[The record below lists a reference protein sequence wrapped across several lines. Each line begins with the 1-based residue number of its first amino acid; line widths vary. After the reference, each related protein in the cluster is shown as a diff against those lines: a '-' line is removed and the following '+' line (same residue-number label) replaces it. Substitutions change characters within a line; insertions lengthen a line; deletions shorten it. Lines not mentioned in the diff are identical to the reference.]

1 MFPIPLLQRAGF
13 TFGFFF
19 AKKGGS
25 SMNHRELSKEIIRL
39 TGGQENITQA
49 WHCITRLRFNVREEN
64 KVQLEQIRAL
74 DGVLG
79 AQFQSDQFQVVI
91 GNKVA
96 AVYEELE
103 EQLKQGGVVRA
114 EAEPEPK
121 RSRGIN
127 AVLDTISGIFTPIL
141 PAIVGTGML
150 KGILA
155 LLVTLGAIQE
165 TSGEYQILA
174 SVANAAFYFLPF
186 LLAVSSARK
195 FKVNEYIALTLA
207 GTLLYPTILN
217 AYLENHLEPIRFLS
231 LPVSIVNYTQSV
243 IPIILGVWLLSYVH
257 RWVDRFI
264 PGPVKVIFTS
274 MIVLVITVPIL
285 LIAIGPLGNY
295 IGIYLEIGTSW
306 LFAHSGPLTGIVLGG
321 LMPVIVMTGMHYA
334 FFPGTLQNLS
344 KLGYDVLLLPLNLV
358 ANMSQAGAVMAVF
371 LKTKNKSM
379 KSIALSSGISA
390 FLGITEPAIYG
401 VTLKLKKPFYASII
415 GGAAGG
421 GFITAVGLKCFGFAV
436 PGLLSLPL
444 YIGPDGGMANFWYA
458 LIGIGISFV
467 VSFTVTLLL
476 KWDEPD
482 AVQAAA
488 PTASEQG
495 DATKS
500 EQAAAAT
507 TILASTASTK
517 SSDQD
522 MSPSVTVH
530 SIEEKKGEIYSPLTG
545 ELVLLKELPDPTF
558 AEEMTGKGIAIY
570 PKEGRVTA
578 PFDGTVTMIAKSK
591 HAIMLT
597 SSSGI
602 DILIHVGL
610 NTVSLKGKFFD
621 TKVTAGQ
628 EVKKGDLLL
637 EFDMQSIQA
646 AGVNLITPII
656 VANTPDYLDV
666 VPVQVKGVIPMNE
679 LLLLTVR

>member
-1 MFPIPLLQRAGF
+1 
-13 TFGFFF
+13 
-19 AKKGGS
+19 
-25 SMNHRELSKEIIRL
+25 MNHRELSKEIIRL
-39 TGGQENITQA
+39 TGGQENIMQA
-49 WHCITRLRFNVREEN
+49 WHCITRLRFNVREEK

-79 AQFQSDQFQVVI
+79 AQFQNDQFQVVI

-103 EQLKQGGVVRA
+103 DQLKQAGA
-114 EAEPEPK
+114 TETKAEPP
-121 RSRGIN
+121 RSRGLN

-174 SVANAAFYFLPF
+174 SIANAAFYFLPF

-444 YIGPDGGMANFWYA
+444 YIGPNGGMANFWYA

-476 KWDEPD
+476 KWDEPITQQP
-482 AVQAAA
+482 AGASSSAIA
-488 PTASEQG
+488 PTTTSELAERSG
-495 DATKS
+495 
-500 EQAAAAT
+500 T
-507 TILASTASTK
+507 TNRSKQEPA
-517 SSDQD
+517 
-522 MSPSVTVH
+522 PPPVTVH
-530 SIEEKKGEIYSPLTG
+530 SIEEKKGEIFSPLTG
-545 ELVLLKELPDPTF
+545 ELVALKELPDPTF

-570 PKEGRVTA
+570 PQEGRVTA

-610 NTVSLKGKFFD
+610 NTVSLKGKFFEE
-621 TKVTAGQ
+621 KVVIGQ
-628 EVKKGDLLL
+628 RVNKGDLLL
-637 EFDMQSIQA
+637 EFDIESIQA
-646 AGVNLITPII
+646 AGIDLITPVI

-666 VPVQVKGVIPMNE
+666 VPVQVKGVVPMNE

>member
-1 MFPIPLLQRAGF
+1 
-13 TFGFFF
+13 
-19 AKKGGS
+19 
-25 SMNHRELSKEIIRL
+25 MNHRELSKEIIRL

-49 WHCITRLRFNVREEN
+49 WHCITRLRFNVREQN
-64 KVQLEQIRAL
+64 KVQLEQIKAL

-79 AQFQSDQFQVVI
+79 AQFQNDQFQVVI
-91 GNKVA
+91 GNQVA
-96 AVYEELE
+96 AVYEQIED
-103 EQLKQGGVVRA
+103 QMKHSGISK
-114 EAEPEPK
+114 PETDAP
-121 RSRGIN
+121 RSKGIN

-165 TSGEYQILA
+165 KSGEYQVLSSI
-174 SVANAAFYFLPF
+174 ANAAFYFLPF
-186 LLAVSSARK
+186 LLALSSARK

-217 AYLENHLEPIRFLS
+217 AYLANQLEPIRFLS

-295 IGIYLEIGTSW
+295 MGIYLEMGTSW
-306 LFAHSGPLTGIVLGG
+306 LFAHSGPLTGIILGG
-321 LMPVIVMTGMHYA
+321 LMPLIVMTGMHYA

-344 KLGYDVLLLPLNLV
+344 KLGYDVLLLPINLIT
-358 ANMSQAGAVMAVF
+358 NMSQAGAVTAVF
-371 LKTKNKSM
+371 LKTKDKKM

-390 FLGITEPAIYG
+390 LLGITEPALYG
-401 VTLKLKKPFYASII
+401 VTLKLKKPFYASLI

-444 YIGPDGGMANFWYA
+444 YIGPNGGMSNFWYA
-458 LIGIGISFV
+458 LIGIGISFS
-467 VSFTVTLLL
+467 VSFVVTLLL
-476 KWDEPD
+476 KWEEPNTRNSAMSD
-482 AVQAAA
+482 SAQTLTEQELNTT
-488 PTASEQG
+488 TAFSQE
-495 DATKS
+495 TV
-500 EQAAAAT
+500 T
-507 TILASTASTK
+507 
-517 SSDQD
+517 
-522 MSPSVTVH
+522 PVTVH
-530 SIEEKKGEIYSPLTG
+530 SIAEKKGEVFSPLTG
-545 ELVLLKELPDPTF
+545 ELVPLAELPDQTF
-558 AEEMTGKGIAIY
+558 AEEMTGKGIAIR
-570 PKEGRVTA
+570 PQDGRVTA
-578 PFDGTVTMIAKSK
+578 PFDGTVTLVAKSK

-610 NTVSLKGKFFD
+610 NSVSLKGKFFD
-621 TKVTAGQ
+621 VKVVAGQ

-637 EFDMQSIQA
+637 EFDMDGIQG
-646 AGVNLITPII
+646 AGIDLVTPVI
-656 VANTPDYLDV
+656 VTNTPDYLDV

>member
-1 MFPIPLLQRAGF
+1 
-13 TFGFFF
+13 
-19 AKKGGS
+19 
-25 SMNHRELSKEIIRL
+25 MNHRELSKEIIQL

-49 WHCITRLRFNVREEN
+49 WHCITRLRFNVREQN
-64 KVQLEQIRAL
+64 KVQLEQIKAL

-79 AQFQSDQFQVVI
+79 AQFQNDQFQVVI
-91 GNKVA
+91 GNQVA
-96 AVYEELE
+96 AVYEQIED
-103 EQLKQGGVVRA
+103 QMKQSGISK
-114 EAEPEPK
+114 PETDAP
-121 RSRGIN
+121 RSKGIN

-165 TSGEYQILA
+165 KSGEYQVLSSI
-174 SVANAAFYFLPF
+174 ANAAFYFLPF
-186 LLAVSSARK
+186 LLALSSARK

-207 GTLLYPTILN
+207 GTLLYPTMLD
-217 AYLENHLEPIRFLS
+217 AYLANQLEPIRFLS

-295 IGIYLEIGTSW
+295 MGIYLEMGTSW
-306 LFAHSGPLTGIVLGG
+306 LFAHSGPLTGIILGG
-321 LMPVIVMTGMHYA
+321 FMPLIVMTGMHYA

-344 KLGYDVLLLPLNLV
+344 KLGYDVLLLPINLIT
-358 ANMSQAGAVMAVF
+358 NMSQAGAVTAVF
-371 LKTKNKSM
+371 LKTKDKRM

-390 FLGITEPAIYG
+390 LLGITEPALYG
-401 VTLKLKKPFYASII
+401 VTLKLKKPFYASLI

-444 YIGPDGGMANFWYA
+444 YIGPNGGMSNFWYA
-458 LIGIGISFV
+458 LIGIGISFS
-467 VSFTVTLLL
+467 VSFVVTLLL
-476 KWDEPD
+476 KWDEPNTRD
-482 AVQAAA
+482 SAMSDSAKKLTEQEQETT
-488 PTASEQG
+488 TAFSQEMV
-495 DATKS
+495 T
-500 EQAAAAT
+500 
-507 TILASTASTK
+507 
-517 SSDQD
+517 
-522 MSPSVTVH
+522 SVTVH
-530 SIEEKKGEIYSPLTG
+530 SIEEKKGEVFSPLIG
-545 ELVLLKELPDPTF
+545 ELVPLAELPDQTF
-558 AEEMTGKGIAIY
+558 AEEMTGKGIAIR
-570 PKEGRVTA
+570 PQDGRVTA
-578 PFDGTVTMIAKSK
+578 PFDGTVTLVAKSK

-610 NTVSLKGKFFD
+610 NSVSLKGKYFD
-621 TKVTAGQ
+621 VKVVAGQ

-637 EFDMQSIQA
+637 EFDMDGIQG
-646 AGVNLITPII
+646 AGIDLVTPVI
-656 VANTPDYLDV
+656 VTNTPDYLDV

>member
-1 MFPIPLLQRAGF
+1 
-13 TFGFFF
+13 
-19 AKKGGS
+19 
-25 SMNHRELSKEIIRL
+25 MNHRELSKEIIRL

-49 WHCITRLRFNVREEN
+49 WHCITRLRFNVRDEK

-79 AQFQSDQFQVVI
+79 AQFQNDQFQVVI

-103 EQLKQGGVVRA
+103 DQLKQAGATER
-114 EAEPEPK
+114 EAEPP
-121 RSRGIN
+121 RSRGLN

-174 SVANAAFYFLPF
+174 SIANAAFYFLPF

-444 YIGPDGGMANFWYA
+444 YIGPNGGMANFWYA
-458 LIGIGISFV
+458 LIGVGISFV

-476 KWDEPD
+476 KWDEPITQQP
-482 AVQAAA
+482 AGASSSAIA
-488 PTASEQG
+488 PTTASESAKRSETTNQSNQIP
-495 DATKS
+495 AT
-500 EQAAAAT
+500 
-507 TILASTASTK
+507 
-517 SSDQD
+517 
-522 MSPSVTVH
+522 PPVTVH
-530 SIEEKKGEIYSPLTG
+530 SIEEKKGEIFSPLTG
-545 ELVLLKELPDPTF
+545 ELVSLKELPDPTF
-558 AEEMTGKGIAIY
+558 AEEMTGKGIAIF

-610 NTVSLKGKFFD
+610 NTVSLKGKFFEE
-621 TKVTAGQ
+621 KVVIGQ
-628 EVKKGDLLL
+628 RVNKGDLLL
-637 EFDMQSIQA
+637 EFDIESIQA
-646 AGVNLITPII
+646 AGIDLTTPVI

-666 VPVQVKGVIPMNE
+666 VPVQVKGVVPMNE

>member
-1 MFPIPLLQRAGF
+1 
-13 TFGFFF
+13 
-19 AKKGGS
+19 
-25 SMNHRELSKEIIRL
+25 MNNRELSKEIIRL

-103 EQLKQGGVVRA
+103 DRLKQDGSVKV
-114 EAEPEPK
+114 EAEPQ

-174 SVANAAFYFLPF
+174 SIANAAFYFLPF

-321 LMPVIVMTGMHYA
+321 LMPLIVMTGMHYA

-344 KLGYDVLLLPLNLV
+344 KLGYDVLLLPINLV

-371 LKTKNKSM
+371 LKTKDKSM

-390 FLGITEPAIYG
+390 FLGITEPALYG

-444 YIGPDGGMANFWYA
+444 YIGPNGGMTNFWYA
-458 LIGIGISFV
+458 LIGVSISFV

-476 KWDEPD
+476 KWDEPN
-482 AVQAAA
+482 
-488 PTASEQG
+488 TL
-495 DATKS
+495 
-500 EQAAAAT
+500 QAAAASSSGQENAAGSEAPT
-507 TILASTASTK
+507 STASAK
-517 SSDQD
+517 QSDQEV
-522 MSPSVTVH
+522 SPPVTVH
-530 SIEEKKGEIYSPLTG
+530 SIEEKKGEVFSPLTG

-558 AEEMTGKGIAIY
+558 SEEMTGKGIAIY
-570 PKEGRVTA
+570 PQEGRVTA
-578 PFDGTVTMIAKSK
+578 PFDGTVTMVAKSK

-597 SSSGI
+597 SFNGI

-610 NTVSLKGKFFD
+610 NSVSLKGKFFD
-621 TKVTAGQ
+621 TKVVTGQ
-628 EVKKGDLLL
+628 RVSKGELLL
-637 EFDMQSIQA
+637 EFDIEAIQA
-646 AGVNLITPII
+646 AGIDLVTPVI
-656 VANTPDYLDV
+656 VTNTPDYLDV

>member
-1 MFPIPLLQRAGF
+1 
-13 TFGFFF
+13 
-19 AKKGGS
+19 
-25 SMNHRELSKEIIRL
+25 MNHRELSKEIIRL

-49 WHCITRLRFNVREEN
+49 WHCITRLRFNVREQN
-64 KVQLEQIRAL
+64 KVQLEQIKAL

-79 AQFQSDQFQVVI
+79 AQFQNDQFQVVI
-91 GNKVA
+91 GNQVA
-96 AVYEELE
+96 AVYEQIED
-103 EQLKQGGVVRA
+103 QMKQSGVSK
-114 EAEPEPK
+114 PETDAP
-121 RSRGIN
+121 RSKGIN

-155 LLVTLGAIQE
+155 LLVTLGVIQE
-165 TSGEYQILA
+165 TSGEYQVLSSI
-174 SVANAAFYFLPF
+174 ANAAFYFLPF

-217 AYLENHLEPIRFLS
+217 AYLANQLEPIRFLS

-295 IGIYLEIGTSW
+295 MGIYLEMGTSW
-306 LFAHSGPLTGIVLGG
+306 LFAHSGPLTGIILGG
-321 LMPVIVMTGMHYA
+321 LMPLIVMTGMHYA

-344 KLGYDVLLLPLNLV
+344 KLGYDVLLLPINLIT
-358 ANMSQAGAVMAVF
+358 NMSQAGAVTAVF
-371 LKTKNKSM
+371 LKTKDKKM

-390 FLGITEPAIYG
+390 LLGITEPALYG
-401 VTLKLKKPFYASII
+401 VTLKLKKPFYASLI

-444 YIGPDGGMANFWYA
+444 YIGPNGGMSNFWYA
-458 LIGIGISFV
+458 LIGIGISFS
-467 VSFTVTLLL
+467 VSFVLTLLL
-476 KWDEPD
+476 KWEEPTTRNSAMSD
-482 AVQAAA
+482 SAQTLTEEELNTT
-488 PTASEQG
+488 TAFSQE
-495 DATKS
+495 TV
-500 EQAAAAT
+500 T
-507 TILASTASTK
+507 
-517 SSDQD
+517 
-522 MSPSVTVH
+522 PVTVH
-530 SIEEKKGEIYSPLTG
+530 SMEDKKGEVFSPLTG
-545 ELVLLKELPDPTF
+545 ELVPLAELPDQTF
-558 AEEMTGKGIAIY
+558 AEEMTGKGIAIR
-570 PKEGRVTA
+570 PQDGRVTA
-578 PFDGTVTMIAKSK
+578 PFDGTVTLVAKSK

-610 NTVSLKGKFFD
+610 NSVSLKGKFFD
-621 TKVTAGQ
+621 VKVVAGQ

-637 EFDMQSIQA
+637 EFDMDGIQG
-646 AGVNLITPII
+646 AGIDLVTPVI
-656 VANTPDYLDV
+656 VTNTPDYLDV

>member
-1 MFPIPLLQRAGF
+1 
-13 TFGFFF
+13 
-19 AKKGGS
+19 
-25 SMNHRELSKEIIRL
+25 MNHRELSKEIIQL

-49 WHCITRLRFNVREEN
+49 WHCITRLRFNVREQN
-64 KVQLEQIRAL
+64 KVQLEQIKAL

-79 AQFQSDQFQVVI
+79 AQFQNDQFQVVI
-91 GNKVA
+91 GNQVA
-96 AVYEELE
+96 AVYEQIED
-103 EQLKQGGVVRA
+103 QMKQSGISK
-114 EAEPEPK
+114 PETDAP
-121 RSRGIN
+121 RSKGIN

-165 TSGEYQILA
+165 KSGEYQVLSSI
-174 SVANAAFYFLPF
+174 ANAAFYFLPF
-186 LLAVSSARK
+186 LLALSSARK

-207 GTLLYPTILN
+207 GTLLYPTMLN
-217 AYLENHLEPIRFLS
+217 AYLANQLEPIRFLS

-295 IGIYLEIGTSW
+295 MGIYLEMGTSW
-306 LFAHSGPLTGIVLGG
+306 LFAHSGPLTGIILGG
-321 LMPVIVMTGMHYA
+321 FMPLIVMTGMHYA

-344 KLGYDVLLLPLNLV
+344 KLGYDVLLLPINLIT
-358 ANMSQAGAVMAVF
+358 NMSQAGAVTAVF
-371 LKTKNKSM
+371 LKTKDKRM

-390 FLGITEPAIYG
+390 LLGITEPALYG
-401 VTLKLKKPFYASII
+401 VTLKLKKPFYASLI

-444 YIGPDGGMANFWYA
+444 YIGPNGGMSNFWYA
-458 LIGIGISFV
+458 LIGIGISFS
-467 VSFTVTLLL
+467 VSFVVTLLL
-476 KWDEPD
+476 KWDEPNTRNSAMSD
-482 AVQAAA
+482 STQTLTEQEQETT
-488 PTASEQG
+488 TAFSQEMV
-495 DATKS
+495 T
-500 EQAAAAT
+500 
-507 TILASTASTK
+507 
-517 SSDQD
+517 
-522 MSPSVTVH
+522 SVTVH
-530 SIEEKKGEIYSPLTG
+530 SIEEKKGEVFSPLIG
-545 ELVLLKELPDPTF
+545 ELVPLSELPDQTF
-558 AEEMTGKGIAIY
+558 AEELTGKGIAIR
-570 PKEGRVTA
+570 PQDGRVTA
-578 PFDGTVTMIAKSK
+578 PFDGTVTLVAKSK

-610 NTVSLKGKFFD
+610 NSVSLKGKYFD
-621 TKVTAGQ
+621 VKVVAGQ

-637 EFDMQSIQA
+637 EFDMDGIQG
-646 AGVNLITPII
+646 AGIDLVTPVI
-656 VANTPDYLDV
+656 VTNTPDYLDV

>member
-1 MFPIPLLQRAGF
+1 
-13 TFGFFF
+13 
-19 AKKGGS
+19 
-25 SMNHRELSKEIIRL
+25 MNHRELSKEIIQL

-49 WHCITRLRFNVREEN
+49 WHCITRLRFNVREQN
-64 KVQLEQIRAL
+64 KVQLEQIKAL

-79 AQFQSDQFQVVI
+79 AQFQNDQFQVVI
-91 GNKVA
+91 GNQVA
-96 AVYEELE
+96 AVYEQIED
-103 EQLKQGGVVRA
+103 QLKQSGISK
-114 EAEPEPK
+114 PETDAP
-121 RSRGIN
+121 RSKGIN
-127 AVLDTISGIFTPIL
+127 TVLDTISGIFTPIL

-165 TSGEYQILA
+165 NSGEYQVLSSI
-174 SVANAAFYFLPF
+174 ANAAFYFLPF

-217 AYLENHLEPIRFLS
+217 AYLTDQLEPIRFLS

-295 IGIYLEIGTSW
+295 MGIYLEMGTSW
-306 LFAHSGPLTGIVLGG
+306 LFAHSGPLTGIILGG
-321 LMPVIVMTGMHYA
+321 LMPLIVMTGMHYA

-344 KLGYDVLLLPLNLV
+344 KLGYDVLLLPINLIT
-358 ANMSQAGAVMAVF
+358 NMSQAGAVTAVF
-371 LKTKNKSM
+371 LKTKDKGM

-390 FLGITEPAIYG
+390 LLGITEPALYG
-401 VTLKLKKPFYASII
+401 VTLKLKKPFYASLI

-444 YIGPDGGMANFWYA
+444 YIGPNGGMSNFWYA
-458 LIGIGISFV
+458 LIGMGISFS
-467 VSFTVTLLL
+467 VSFVVTLLL
-476 KWDEPD
+476 KWDDPNTRNSAMSDSAQTLTEQEQD
-482 AVQAAA
+482 TT
-488 PTASEQG
+488 TAFSQE
-495 DATKS
+495 TV
-500 EQAAAAT
+500 T
-507 TILASTASTK
+507 
-517 SSDQD
+517 
-522 MSPSVTVH
+522 PVTVH
-530 SIEEKKGEIYSPLTG
+530 SIEEKKGEVFSPLTG
-545 ELVLLKELPDPTF
+545 ELVPLAELPDQTF
-558 AEEMTGKGIAIY
+558 AEEMTGKGIAIR
-570 PKEGRVTA
+570 PQDGRVTA
-578 PFDGTVTMIAKSK
+578 PFDGTVTLVAKSK

-610 NTVSLKGKFFD
+610 NSVSLKGKYFD
-621 TKVTAGQ
+621 VKVVAGQ

-637 EFDMQSIQA
+637 EFDMDGIQG
-646 AGVNLITPII
+646 AGIDLVTPVI
-656 VANTPDYLDV
+656 VTNTPDYLDV

>member
-1 MFPIPLLQRAGF
+1 
-13 TFGFFF
+13 
-19 AKKGGS
+19 
-25 SMNHRELSKEIIRL
+25 MNHRELSKEIIQL

-49 WHCITRLRFNVREEN
+49 WHCITRLRFNVREQN
-64 KVQLEQIRAL
+64 KVQLEQIKAL

-79 AQFQSDQFQVVI
+79 AQFQNDQFQVVI
-91 GNKVA
+91 GNQVA
-96 AVYEELE
+96 AVYEQIED
-103 EQLKQGGVVRA
+103 QMKQSGISK
-114 EAEPEPK
+114 PETDAP
-121 RSRGIN
+121 RSKGIN

-165 TSGEYQILA
+165 NSGEYQVLSSI
-174 SVANAAFYFLPF
+174 ANAAFYFLPF
-186 LLAVSSARK
+186 LLALSSARK

-207 GTLLYPTILN
+207 GTLLYPTMLN
-217 AYLENHLEPIRFLS
+217 AYLANQLEPIRFLS

-295 IGIYLEIGTSW
+295 MGIYLEMGTSW
-306 LFAHSGPLTGIVLGG
+306 LFAHSGPLTGIILGG
-321 LMPVIVMTGMHYA
+321 FMPLIVMTGMHYA

-344 KLGYDVLLLPLNLV
+344 KLGYDVLLLPINLIT
-358 ANMSQAGAVMAVF
+358 NMSQAGAVTAVF
-371 LKTKNKSM
+371 LKTKDKRM

-390 FLGITEPAIYG
+390 LLGITEPALYG
-401 VTLKLKKPFYASII
+401 VTLKLKKPFYASLI

-444 YIGPDGGMANFWYA
+444 YIGPNGGMSNFWYA
-458 LIGIGISFV
+458 LIGIGISFS
-467 VSFTVTLLL
+467 VSFVVTLLL
-476 KWDEPD
+476 KWDEPNTRNSAMSD
-482 AVQAAA
+482 STQTLTKQDQETT
-488 PTASEQG
+488 TAFSQEMV
-495 DATKS
+495 T
-500 EQAAAAT
+500 
-507 TILASTASTK
+507 
-517 SSDQD
+517 
-522 MSPSVTVH
+522 SVTVH
-530 SIEEKKGEIYSPLTG
+530 SIEEKKGEVFSPLIG
-545 ELVLLKELPDPTF
+545 ELVPLSELPDQTF
-558 AEEMTGKGIAIY
+558 AEELTGKGIAIR
-570 PKEGRVTA
+570 PQDGRVTA
-578 PFDGTVTMIAKSK
+578 PFDGTVTLVAKSK

-610 NTVSLKGKFFD
+610 NSVSLKGKYFD
-621 TKVTAGQ
+621 VKVAAGQ

-637 EFDMQSIQA
+637 EFDMDGIQG
-646 AGVNLITPII
+646 AGIDLVTPVI
-656 VANTPDYLDV
+656 VTNTPDYLDV

>member
-1 MFPIPLLQRAGF
+1 
-13 TFGFFF
+13 
-19 AKKGGS
+19 
-25 SMNHRELSKEIIRL
+25 MNHRELSKEIIQL

-49 WHCITRLRFNVREEN
+49 WHCITRLRFNVREQN
-64 KVQLEQIRAL
+64 KVQLEQIKAL

-79 AQFQSDQFQVVI
+79 AQFQNDQFQVVI
-91 GNKVA
+91 GNQVA
-96 AVYEELE
+96 AVYEQIED
-103 EQLKQGGVVRA
+103 QMKQSGIA
-114 EAEPEPK
+114 KPETDAP
-121 RSRGIN
+121 RSKGIN

-165 TSGEYQILA
+165 NSGEYQVLSSI
-174 SVANAAFYFLPF
+174 ANAAFYFLPF
-186 LLAVSSARK
+186 LLALSSARK

-207 GTLLYPTILN
+207 GTLLYPTMLN
-217 AYLENHLEPIRFLS
+217 AYLANQLEPIRFLS
-231 LPVSIVNYTQSV
+231 LRVSIVNYTQSV

-295 IGIYLEIGTSW
+295 MGIYLEMGTSW
-306 LFAHSGPLTGIVLGG
+306 LFAHSGPLTGIILGG
-321 LMPVIVMTGMHYA
+321 FMPLIVMTGMHYA

-344 KLGYDVLLLPLNLV
+344 KLGYDVLLLPINLIT
-358 ANMSQAGAVMAVF
+358 NMSQAGAVTAVF
-371 LKTKNKSM
+371 LKTKDKKM

-390 FLGITEPAIYG
+390 LLGITEPALYG
-401 VTLKLKKPFYASII
+401 VTLKLKKPFYASLI

-444 YIGPDGGMANFWYA
+444 YIGPNGGMSNFWYA
-458 LIGIGISFV
+458 LIGIGISFT
-467 VSFTVTLLL
+467 VSFVVTLLL
-476 KWDEPD
+476 KWDETN
-482 AVQAAA
+482 ARN
-488 PTASEQG
+488 S
-495 DATKS
+495 
-500 EQAAAAT
+500 
-507 TILASTASTK
+507 
-517 SSDQD
+517 D
-522 MSPSVTVH
+522 MSDSAQTLTEQEQDTTTAFSQETVTPVTVH
-530 SIEEKKGEIYSPLTG
+530 SIEEKKGEVFSPLTG
-545 ELVLLKELPDPTF
+545 ELVPLAELPDQTF
-558 AEEMTGKGIAIY
+558 AQEMTGKGIAIR
-570 PKEGRVTA
+570 PQDGRVTA
-578 PFDGTVTMIAKSK
+578 PFDGTVTLVAKSK

-610 NTVSLKGKFFD
+610 NSVSLKGKYFD
-621 TKVTAGQ
+621 VKVVTGQ

-637 EFDMQSIQA
+637 EFDMDGIQG
-646 AGVNLITPII
+646 AGIDLVTPVI
-656 VANTPDYLDV
+656 VTNTPDYLDV

>member
-1 MFPIPLLQRAGF
+1 
-13 TFGFFF
+13 
-19 AKKGGS
+19 
-25 SMNHRELSKEIIRL
+25 MNHRELSKEIIQL

-49 WHCITRLRFNVREEN
+49 WHCITRLRFNVREQN
-64 KVQLEQIRAL
+64 KVQLEQIKAL
-74 DGVLG
+74 DNVLG
-79 AQFQSDQFQVVI
+79 AQFQNDQFQVVI
-91 GNKVA
+91 GNQVA
-96 AVYEELE
+96 AVYEQIED
-103 EQLKQGGVVRA
+103 QMKQSSISK
-114 EAEPEPK
+114 PETDAAHSK
-121 RSRGIN
+121 GIN

-165 TSGEYQILA
+165 KSGEYQVLSSI
-174 SVANAAFYFLPF
+174 ANAAFYFLPF
-186 LLAVSSARK
+186 LLALSSARK

-217 AYLENHLEPIRFLS
+217 AYLANQLEPIRFLS

-295 IGIYLEIGTSW
+295 MGIYLEMGTSW
-306 LFAHSGPLTGIVLGG
+306 LFAHSGPLTGIILGG
-321 LMPVIVMTGMHYA
+321 FMPLIVMTGMHYA

-344 KLGYDVLLLPLNLV
+344 KLGYDVLLLPINLIT
-358 ANMSQAGAVMAVF
+358 NMSQAGAVTAVF
-371 LKTKNKSM
+371 LKTKDKRM

-390 FLGITEPAIYG
+390 LLGITEPALYG
-401 VTLKLKKPFYASII
+401 VTLKLKKPFYASLI

-444 YIGPDGGMANFWYA
+444 YIGPNGGMSNFWYA
-458 LIGIGISFV
+458 LIGIGISFS
-467 VSFTVTLLL
+467 VSFVVTLLL
-476 KWDEPD
+476 KWDEPNTRNSAMSD
-482 AVQAAA
+482 STQ
-488 PTASEQG
+488 TLTEQ
-495 DATKS
+495 
-500 EQAAAAT
+500 EQAT
-507 TILASTASTK
+507 T
-517 SSDQD
+517 SSFSQE
-522 MSPSVTVH
+522 MVTPVTVH
-530 SIEEKKGEIYSPLTG
+530 SIEEKKGEVFSPLIG
-545 ELVLLKELPDPTF
+545 ELVPLSELPDQTF
-558 AEEMTGKGIAIY
+558 AEELTGKGIAIR
-570 PKEGRVTA
+570 PQDGRVTA
-578 PFDGTVTMIAKSK
+578 PFDGTVTLVAKSK

-610 NTVSLKGKFFD
+610 NSVSLKGKYFD
-621 TKVTAGQ
+621 VKVVAGQ
-628 EVKKGDLLL
+628 EVKKGELLL
-637 EFDMQSIQA
+637 EFDMDGIHG
-646 AGVNLITPII
+646 AGIDLVTPVI
-656 VANTPDYLDV
+656 VTNTPDYLDV

>member
-1 MFPIPLLQRAGF
+1 
-13 TFGFFF
+13 
-19 AKKGGS
+19 
-25 SMNHRELSKEIIRL
+25 MNHRELSKEIIRL

-49 WHCITRLRFNVREEN
+49 WHCITRLRFNVREQN
-64 KVQLEQIRAL
+64 KVQLEQIKAL

-79 AQFQSDQFQVVI
+79 AQFQNDQFQVVI
-91 GNKVA
+91 GNQVA
-96 AVYEELE
+96 AVYEQIED
-103 EQLKQGGVVRA
+103 QMKHSGISK
-114 EAEPEPK
+114 PETDAP
-121 RSRGIN
+121 RSKGIN

-165 TSGEYQILA
+165 KSGEYQVLSSI
-174 SVANAAFYFLPF
+174 ANAAFYFLPF
-186 LLAVSSARK
+186 LLALSSARK

-217 AYLENHLEPIRFLS
+217 AYLANQLEPIRFLS

-295 IGIYLEIGTSW
+295 MGIYLEMGTSW
-306 LFAHSGPLTGIVLGG
+306 LFAHSGPLTGIILGG
-321 LMPVIVMTGMHYA
+321 LMPLIVMTGMHYA

-344 KLGYDVLLLPLNLV
+344 KLGYDVLLLPINLIT
-358 ANMSQAGAVMAVF
+358 NMSQAGAVTAVF
-371 LKTKNKSM
+371 LKTKDKKM

-390 FLGITEPAIYG
+390 LLGITEPALYG
-401 VTLKLKKPFYASII
+401 VTLKLKKPFYASLI

-444 YIGPDGGMANFWYA
+444 YIGPNGGMSNFWYA
-458 LIGIGISFV
+458 LIGIGISFS
-467 VSFTVTLLL
+467 VSLVVTLLL
-476 KWDEPD
+476 KWEEPNTRNSAMSD
-482 AVQAAA
+482 SAQTLTEQELNTT
-488 PTASEQG
+488 TAFSQE
-495 DATKS
+495 TV
-500 EQAAAAT
+500 T
-507 TILASTASTK
+507 
-517 SSDQD
+517 
-522 MSPSVTVH
+522 PVTVH
-530 SIEEKKGEIYSPLTG
+530 SIEEKKGEVFSPLTG
-545 ELVLLKELPDPTF
+545 ELVPLSELPDQTF
-558 AEEMTGKGIAIY
+558 AEEMTGKGIAIR
-570 PKEGRVTA
+570 PQDGRVTA
-578 PFDGTVTMIAKSK
+578 PFDGTVTLVAKSK

-610 NTVSLKGKFFD
+610 NSVSLKGKFFD
-621 TKVTAGQ
+621 VKVVAGQ

-637 EFDMQSIQA
+637 EFDMDGIQG
-646 AGVNLITPII
+646 AGIDLVTPVI
-656 VANTPDYLDV
+656 VTNTPDYLDV

>member
-1 MFPIPLLQRAGF
+1 
-13 TFGFFF
+13 
-19 AKKGGS
+19 
-25 SMNHRELSKEIIRL
+25 MNHRELSKEIIRL

-49 WHCITRLRFNVREEN
+49 WHCITRLRFNVRDEK

-79 AQFQSDQFQVVI
+79 AQFQNDQFQVVI

-103 EQLKQGGVVRA
+103 DQLKQAGATER
-114 EAEPEPK
+114 EAEPP
-121 RSRGIN
+121 RSRGLN

-165 TSGEYQILA
+165 NSGEYQILA
-174 SVANAAFYFLPF
+174 SIANAAFYFLPF

-358 ANMSQAGAVMAVF
+358 ANMSQAGAVMAVI

-444 YIGPDGGMANFWYA
+444 YIGPNGGMANFWYA
-458 LIGIGISFV
+458 LIGVGISFV

-476 KWDEPD
+476 KWDEPITQQP
-482 AVQAAA
+482 AGASSSAIA
-488 PTASEQG
+488 PTTASESAKRSGTTNQSNQIP
-495 DATKS
+495 AT
-500 EQAAAAT
+500 
-507 TILASTASTK
+507 
-517 SSDQD
+517 
-522 MSPSVTVH
+522 PPVTVH
-530 SIEEKKGEIYSPLTG
+530 SIEEKKGEIFSPLTG
-545 ELVLLKELPDPTF
+545 ELVSLKELPDPTF
-558 AEEMTGKGIAIY
+558 AEEMTGKGIAIF

-610 NTVSLKGKFFD
+610 NTVSLKGKFFEE
-621 TKVTAGQ
+621 KVVIGQ
-628 EVKKGDLLL
+628 RVNKGDLLL
-637 EFDMQSIQA
+637 EFDIESIQA
-646 AGVNLITPII
+646 AGIDLTTPVI

-666 VPVQVKGVIPMNE
+666 VPVQVKGVVPMNE

>member
-1 MFPIPLLQRAGF
+1 
-13 TFGFFF
+13 
-19 AKKGGS
+19 
-25 SMNHRELSKEIIRL
+25 MNHRELSKEIIHL
-39 TGGQENITQA
+39 TGGQGNITQA
-49 WHCITRLRFNVREEN
+49 WHCITRLRFNVRDED
-64 KVQLEQIRAL
+64 KVQLEQIREL

-96 AVYEELE
+96 GVYEEIE
-103 EQLKQGGVVRA
+103 DQLKQDGGPQP
-114 EAEPEPK
+114 EAGAP
-121 RSRGIN
+121 RSKGIN

-141 PAIVGTGML
+141 PAIIGTGML

-165 TSGEYQILA
+165 TSGEYQILS
-174 SVANAAFYFLPF
+174 SVGNAAFYFLPF

-217 AYLENHLEPIRFLS
+217 AYLANQLEPIRFLS

-295 IGIYLEIGTSW
+295 IGIYLEMGTSW

-321 LMPVIVMTGMHYA
+321 LMPLIVMTGMHYA

-344 KLGYDVLLLPLNLV
+344 KLGYDVLLLPINLV
-358 ANMSQAGAVMAVF
+358 TNMSQAGAVAAVF
-371 LKTKNKSM
+371 LKTKDKSM

-390 FLGITEPAIYG
+390 LLGITEPALYG
-401 VTLKLKKPFYASII
+401 VTLKLKKPFYASLI

-436 PGLLSLPL
+436 PGLLALPL
-444 YIGPDGGMANFWYA
+444 YLGPGGGMANFWYA
-458 LIGIGISFV
+458 LIGIGISFT
-467 VSFTVTLLL
+467 VSFILTLLL
-476 KWDEPD
+476 KWDEPNSNRN
-482 AVQAAA
+482 AVSDSSQH
-488 PTASEQG
+488 ASQP
-495 DATKS
+495 
-500 EQAAAAT
+500 QQAT
-507 TILASTASTK
+507 TTVVTDEEARA
-517 SSDQD
+517 
-522 MSPSVTVH
+522 VTVH
-530 SIEEKKGEIYSPLTG
+530 SIEEKKGEVFSPLTG
-545 ELVLLKELPDPTF
+545 EVVPLASLPDTTF
-558 AEEMTGKGIAIY
+558 AEEMTGKGIAIL
-570 PKEGRVTA
+570 PQEGRVTA
-578 PFDGTVTMIAKSK
+578 PFDGIVTMVAKSK
-591 HAIMLT
+591 HAVMLT
-597 SSSGI
+597 STSGI
-602 DILIHVGL
+602 EILIHVGL
-610 NTVSLKGKFFD
+610 NSVSLKGKFFD
-621 TKVTAGQ
+621 VKVTAGH

-637 EFDMQSIQA
+637 EVDLDGIQD
-646 AGVNLITPII
+646 AGVNPVTPVI
-656 VANTPDYLDV
+656 VTNTPDYLDV

>member
-1 MFPIPLLQRAGF
+1 
-13 TFGFFF
+13 
-19 AKKGGS
+19 
-25 SMNHRELSKEIIRL
+25 MNHRELSKEIIRL

-103 EQLKQGGVVRA
+103 EQLKQNGAVRA
-114 EAEPEPK
+114 EAEAEPK

-379 KSIALSSGISA
+379 KSIAISSGISA

-495 DATKS
+495 DAKKS

-610 NTVSLKGKFFD
+610 NTVSLKGKFFEE
-621 TKVTAGQ
+621 KVVIGQ

-646 AGVNLITPII
+646 AGINLVTPVI

>member
-1 MFPIPLLQRAGF
+1 
-13 TFGFFF
+13 
-19 AKKGGS
+19 
-25 SMNHRELSKEIIRL
+25 MNHRELSKEIIQL

-49 WHCITRLRFNVREEN
+49 WHCITRLRFNVREQN
-64 KVQLEQIRAL
+64 KVQLEQIKAL

-79 AQFQSDQFQVVI
+79 AQFQNDQFQVVI
-91 GNKVA
+91 GNQVA
-96 AVYEELE
+96 AVYEQIED
-103 EQLKQGGVVRA
+103 QMKQSSLSK
-114 EAEPEPK
+114 PETDAP
-121 RSRGIN
+121 RSKGIN

-165 TSGEYQILA
+165 KSGEYQVLSSI
-174 SVANAAFYFLPF
+174 ANAAFYFLPF
-186 LLAVSSARK
+186 LLALSSARK

-217 AYLENHLEPIRFLS
+217 AYLANQLEPIRFLS

-295 IGIYLEIGTSW
+295 MGIYLEMGTSW
-306 LFAHSGPLTGIVLGG
+306 LFAHSGPLTGIILGG
-321 LMPVIVMTGMHYA
+321 FMPLIVMTGMHYA

-344 KLGYDVLLLPLNLV
+344 KLGYDVLLLPINLIT
-358 ANMSQAGAVMAVF
+358 NMSQAGAVTAVF
-371 LKTKNKSM
+371 LKTKDKRM

-390 FLGITEPAIYG
+390 LLGITEPALYG
-401 VTLKLKKPFYASII
+401 VTLKLKKPFYASLI

-444 YIGPDGGMANFWYA
+444 YIGPNGGMSNFWYA
-458 LIGIGISFV
+458 LIGIGISFS
-467 VSFTVTLLL
+467 VSFVVTLLL
-476 KWDEPD
+476 KWDEPNTRNSAMPD
-482 AVQAAA
+482 STQ
-488 PTASEQG
+488 TLTEQ
-495 DATKS
+495 
-500 EQAAAAT
+500 EQAT
-507 TILASTASTK
+507 TISFSQEMVT
-517 SSDQD
+517 
-522 MSPSVTVH
+522 PVTVH
-530 SIEEKKGEIYSPLTG
+530 SIEEKKGEVFSPLIG
-545 ELVLLKELPDPTF
+545 ELVPLSELPDQTF
-558 AEEMTGKGIAIY
+558 AEELTGKGIAIR
-570 PKEGRVTA
+570 PQDGRVTA
-578 PFDGTVTMIAKSK
+578 PFDGTVTLVAKSK

-610 NTVSLKGKFFD
+610 NSVSLKGKYFD
-621 TKVTAGQ
+621 VKVVAGQ
-628 EVKKGDLLL
+628 EVKKGELLL
-637 EFDMQSIQA
+637 EFDMDGIQG
-646 AGVNLITPII
+646 AGIDLVTPVI
-656 VANTPDYLDV
+656 VTNTPDYLDV

-679 LLLLTVR
+679 LLLLTVC

>member
-1 MFPIPLLQRAGF
+1 
-13 TFGFFF
+13 
-19 AKKGGS
+19 
-25 SMNHRELSKEIIRL
+25 MNHRELSKEIIRL

-646 AGVNLITPII
+646 AGINLVTPVI

>member
-1 MFPIPLLQRAGF
+1 
-13 TFGFFF
+13 
-19 AKKGGS
+19 
-25 SMNHRELSKEIIRL
+25 MNHRELSKEIIRL

-49 WHCITRLRFNVREEN
+49 WHCITRLRFNVREEK

-79 AQFQSDQFQVVI
+79 AQFQNDQFQVVI

-103 EQLKQGGVVRA
+103 EQLKQAGA
-114 EAEPEPK
+114 TETKAEPP
-121 RSRGIN
+121 RSRGLN

-155 LLVTLGAIQE
+155 LLVTLGALHE

-174 SVANAAFYFLPF
+174 SIANAAFYFLPF

-371 LKTKNKSM
+371 LKTRNKSM

-444 YIGPDGGMANFWYA
+444 YIGPNGGMANFWYA
-458 LIGIGISFV
+458 LIGVGISFV

-476 KWDEPD
+476 KWDEPITQQT
-482 AVQAAA
+482 AVPSSPEQGSVAQLIEEKATIA
-488 PTASEQG
+488 PTTASELAERSG
-495 DATKS
+495 
-500 EQAAAAT
+500 T
-507 TILASTASTK
+507 TNRSKQEPA
-517 SSDQD
+517 
-522 MSPSVTVH
+522 PPPVTVH
-530 SIEEKKGEIYSPLTG
+530 SIEEKKGEIFSPLTG
-545 ELVLLKELPDPTF
+545 ELVALKELPDPTF

-570 PKEGRVTA
+570 PQEGRVTA

-591 HAIMLT
+591 HAIMLS

-610 NTVSLKGKFFD
+610 NTVSLKGEFFEE
-621 TKVTAGQ
+621 KVVIGQ
-628 EVKKGDLLL
+628 RVNKGDLLL
-637 EFDMQSIQA
+637 EFDIESIQA
-646 AGVNLITPII
+646 AGINLITPVI

>member
-1 MFPIPLLQRAGF
+1 
-13 TFGFFF
+13 
-19 AKKGGS
+19 
-25 SMNHRELSKEIIRL
+25 MNHRELSKEIIQL

-49 WHCITRLRFNVREEN
+49 WHCITRLRFNVREQN
-64 KVQLEQIRAL
+64 KVQLEQIKAL

-79 AQFQSDQFQVVI
+79 AQFQNDQFQVVI
-91 GNKVA
+91 GNQVA
-96 AVYEELE
+96 AVYEQIED
-103 EQLKQGGVVRA
+103 QMKQNDISK
-114 EAEPEPK
+114 PETDPP
-121 RSRGIN
+121 RSKGIN

-165 TSGEYQILA
+165 NSGEYQVLSSI
-174 SVANAAFYFLPF
+174 ANAAFYFLPF
-186 LLAVSSARK
+186 LLALSSARK

-217 AYLENHLEPIRFLS
+217 AYLANQLEPIRFLS

-295 IGIYLEIGTSW
+295 MGIYLELGTSW
-306 LFAHSGPLTGIVLGG
+306 LFAHSGPLTGIILGG
-321 LMPVIVMTGMHYA
+321 FMPLIVMTGMHYA

-344 KLGYDVLLLPLNLV
+344 KLGYDVLLLPINLIT
-358 ANMSQAGAVMAVF
+358 NMSQAGAVTAVF
-371 LKTKNKSM
+371 LKTKDKRM
-379 KSIALSSGISA
+379 RSIALSSGISA
-390 FLGITEPAIYG
+390 LLGITEPALYG
-401 VTLKLKKPFYASII
+401 VTLKLKKPFYASLI

-444 YIGPDGGMANFWYA
+444 YIGPNGGMSNFWYA
-458 LIGIGISFV
+458 LIGIGISFS
-467 VSFTVTLLL
+467 VSFVVTLLL
-476 KWDEPD
+476 KWDEPNTRKC
-482 AVQAAA
+482 AVSDSAQILTEQEQDTT
-488 PTASEQG
+488 TAFSQE
-495 DATKS
+495 TV
-500 EQAAAAT
+500 T
-507 TILASTASTK
+507 
-517 SSDQD
+517 
-522 MSPSVTVH
+522 PVTVH
-530 SIEEKKGEIYSPLTG
+530 SIEDKKGEVFSPLTG
-545 ELVLLKELPDPTF
+545 ELVPLAELPDQTF
-558 AEEMTGKGIAIY
+558 AEEMTGKGIAIR
-570 PKEGRVTA
+570 PQDGRVTA
-578 PFDGTVTMIAKSK
+578 PFDGTVTLIAKSK

-610 NTVSLKGKFFD
+610 NSVSLKGKYFD
-621 TKVTAGQ
+621 VKVVAGQ
-628 EVKKGDLLL
+628 EVKKGELLL
-637 EFDMQSIQA
+637 EFDMDGIQG
-646 AGVNLITPII
+646 AGIDLVTPVI
-656 VANTPDYLDV
+656 VTNTPDYLDV

>member
-1 MFPIPLLQRAGF
+1 
-13 TFGFFF
+13 
-19 AKKGGS
+19 
-25 SMNHRELSKEIIRL
+25 MNHRELSKEIIQL

-49 WHCITRLRFNVREEN
+49 WHCITRLRFNVREQN
-64 KVQLEQIRAL
+64 KVQLEQIKAL

-79 AQFQSDQFQVVI
+79 AQFQNDQFQVVI
-91 GNKVA
+91 GNQVA
-96 AVYEELE
+96 AVYEQIED
-103 EQLKQGGVVRA
+103 QMKQSSISK
-114 EAEPEPK
+114 PETDAPHSK
-121 RSRGIN
+121 GIN

-165 TSGEYQILA
+165 KSGEYQVLSSI
-174 SVANAAFYFLPF
+174 ANAAFYFLPF
-186 LLAVSSARK
+186 LLALSSARK

-217 AYLENHLEPIRFLS
+217 AYLANQLEPIRFLS

-295 IGIYLEIGTSW
+295 MGIYLEMGTSW
-306 LFAHSGPLTGIVLGG
+306 LFAHSGPLTGIILGG
-321 LMPVIVMTGMHYA
+321 FMPLIVMTGMHYA

-344 KLGYDVLLLPLNLV
+344 KLGYDVLLLPINLIT
-358 ANMSQAGAVMAVF
+358 NMSQAGAVTAVF
-371 LKTKNKSM
+371 LKTKDKRM

-390 FLGITEPAIYG
+390 LLGITEPALYG
-401 VTLKLKKPFYASII
+401 VTLKLKKPFYASLI

-444 YIGPDGGMANFWYA
+444 YIGPNGGMSNFWYA
-458 LIGIGISFV
+458 LIGIGISFS
-467 VSFTVTLLL
+467 VSFVVTLLL
-476 KWDEPD
+476 KWDEPNTRNS
-482 AVQAAA
+482 AM
-488 PTASEQG
+488 SESTQ
-495 DATKS
+495 TLT
-500 EQAAAAT
+500 EQEQDT
-507 TILASTASTK
+507 TISFSQEMVT
-517 SSDQD
+517 
-522 MSPSVTVH
+522 PVTVH
-530 SIEEKKGEIYSPLTG
+530 SIEEKKGEVFSPLIG
-545 ELVLLKELPDPTF
+545 ELVPLSELPDQTF
-558 AEEMTGKGIAIY
+558 AEELTGKGIAIR
-570 PKEGRVTA
+570 PQDGRVTA
-578 PFDGTVTMIAKSK
+578 PFDGTVTLVAKSK

-610 NTVSLKGKFFD
+610 NSVSLKGKYFD
-621 TKVTAGQ
+621 VKVVAGQ
-628 EVKKGDLLL
+628 EVKKGELLL
-637 EFDMQSIQA
+637 EFDMDGIQG
-646 AGVNLITPII
+646 AGIDLVTPVI
-656 VANTPDYLDV
+656 VTNTPDYLDV

-679 LLLLTVR
+679 LLLLTVC

>member
-1 MFPIPLLQRAGF
+1 
-13 TFGFFF
+13 
-19 AKKGGS
+19 
-25 SMNHRELSKEIIRL
+25 MNHRELSKEIIRL

-103 EQLKQGGVVRA
+103 EQLKQNGAVRA
-114 EAEPEPK
+114 EAEAEPK

-507 TILASTASTK
+507 TSLASTASTK

-610 NTVSLKGKFFD
+610 NSVSLKGKFFD
-621 TKVTAGQ
+621 AKVVAGQ

-646 AGVNLITPII
+646 AGINLVTPVI

>member
-1 MFPIPLLQRAGF
+1 
-13 TFGFFF
+13 
-19 AKKGGS
+19 
-25 SMNHRELSKEIIRL
+25 MNHRELSKEIIRL

-49 WHCITRLRFNVREEN
+49 WHCITRLRFNVRDEK

-79 AQFQSDQFQVVI
+79 AQFQNDQFQVVI

-103 EQLKQGGVVRA
+103 DQLKQAGATER
-114 EAEPEPK
+114 EAEPP
-121 RSRGIN
+121 RSRGLN

-174 SVANAAFYFLPF
+174 SIANAAFYFLPF

-285 LIAIGPLGNY
+285 LIAIGPLGNF

-444 YIGPDGGMANFWYA
+444 YIGPNGGMANFWYA
-458 LIGIGISFV
+458 LIGVGISFV

-476 KWDEPD
+476 KWDEPITQQP
-482 AVQAAA
+482 AGASSSAIA
-488 PTASEQG
+488 PTTASESAKRSGTTNQSNQIP
-495 DATKS
+495 AT
-500 EQAAAAT
+500 
-507 TILASTASTK
+507 
-517 SSDQD
+517 
-522 MSPSVTVH
+522 PPVTVH
-530 SIEEKKGEIYSPLTG
+530 SIEEKKGEIFSPLTG
-545 ELVLLKELPDPTF
+545 ELVSLKELPDPTF
-558 AEEMTGKGIAIY
+558 AEEMTGKGIAIF

-610 NTVSLKGKFFD
+610 NTVSLKGKFFEE
-621 TKVTAGQ
+621 KVVIGQ
-628 EVKKGDLLL
+628 RVNKGDLLL
-637 EFDMQSIQA
+637 EFDIKSIQA
-646 AGVNLITPII
+646 AGIDLTTPVI

-666 VPVQVKGVIPMNE
+666 VPVQVKGVVPMNE

>member
-1 MFPIPLLQRAGF
+1 
-13 TFGFFF
+13 
-19 AKKGGS
+19 
-25 SMNHRELSKEIIRL
+25 MNHRELSKEIIQL
-39 TGGQENITQA
+39 TGGQGNISQA
-49 WHCITRLRFNVREEN
+49 WHCITRLRFNVRDEN

-79 AQFQSDQFQVVI
+79 AQFQGDQFQVVI

-96 AVYEELE
+96 AVYEEIE
-103 EQLKQGGVVRA
+103 DQLKQDGKPQP
-114 EAEPEPK
+114 EAGAP

-155 LLVTLGAIQE
+155 LLVTLGVIQE
-165 TSGEYQILA
+165 TSGEYQILS

-217 AYLENHLEPIRFLS
+217 AFLANQLEPIRFLS

-295 IGIYLEIGTSW
+295 IGIYLEMGTSW

-321 LMPVIVMTGMHYA
+321 LMPLIVMTGMHYA

-344 KLGYDVLLLPLNLV
+344 KLGYDVLLLPINLV
-358 ANMSQAGAVMAVF
+358 TNMSQAGAVTAVF
-371 LKTKNKSM
+371 LKTKDKSM

-390 FLGITEPAIYG
+390 LLGITEPALYG
-401 VTLKLKKPFYASII
+401 VTLKLKKPFYASLI

-436 PGLLSLPL
+436 PGLLALPL
-444 YIGPDGGMANFWYA
+444 YIGPGGGMANFWYA
-458 LIGIGISFV
+458 LIGIGISFT
-467 VSFTVTLLL
+467 VSFILTLLL
-476 KWDEPD
+476 KWDEPK
-482 AVQAAA
+482 Q
-488 PTASEQG
+488 
-495 DATKS
+495 
-500 EQAAAAT
+500 AT
-507 TILASTASTK
+507 TAVLTDEEVRA
-517 SSDQD
+517 
-522 MSPSVTVH
+522 VTVH
-530 SIEEKKGEIYSPLTG
+530 SIEEKKGEVFSPLTG
-545 ELVLLKELPDPTF
+545 EVVSLASLPDKTF
-558 AEEMTGKGIAIY
+558 AEEMTGKGIAIL
-570 PKEGRVTA
+570 PQEGRVTA
-578 PFDGTVTMIAKSK
+578 PFDGIVTMVAKSK
-591 HAIMLT
+591 HAVMLT
-597 SSSGI
+597 STSGI
-602 DILIHVGL
+602 EILIHVGL
-610 NTVSLKGKFFD
+610 NSVSLKGKFFD
-621 TKVTAGQ
+621 VKVTAGQ

-637 EFDMQSIQA
+637 VFDMDGIRD
-646 AGVNLITPII
+646 AGVNPVTPVI
-656 VANTPDYLDV
+656 VTNTPDYLDV

>member
-1 MFPIPLLQRAGF
+1 
-13 TFGFFF
+13 
-19 AKKGGS
+19 
-25 SMNHRELSKEIIRL
+25 MNHRELSKEIIQL

-49 WHCITRLRFNVREEN
+49 WHCITRLRFNVREQN
-64 KVQLEQIRAL
+64 KVQLEQIKAL

-79 AQFQSDQFQVVI
+79 AQFQNDQFQVVI
-91 GNKVA
+91 GNQVA
-96 AVYEELE
+96 AVYEQIED
-103 EQLKQGGVVRA
+103 QMKQSSISK
-114 EAEPEPK
+114 PETDAP
-121 RSRGIN
+121 RSKGIN

-165 TSGEYQILA
+165 KSGEYQVLSSI
-174 SVANAAFYFLPF
+174 ANAAFYFLPF
-186 LLAVSSARK
+186 LLALSSARK

-217 AYLENHLEPIRFLS
+217 AYLANQHEPIRFLS

-295 IGIYLEIGTSW
+295 MGIYLEMGTSW
-306 LFAHSGPLTGIVLGG
+306 LFAHSGPLTGIILGG
-321 LMPVIVMTGMHYA
+321 FMPLIVMTGMHYA

-344 KLGYDVLLLPLNLV
+344 KLGYDVLLLPINLIT
-358 ANMSQAGAVMAVF
+358 NMSQAGAVTAVF
-371 LKTKNKSM
+371 LKTKDKRM

-390 FLGITEPAIYG
+390 LLGITEPALYG
-401 VTLKLKKPFYASII
+401 VTLKLKKPFYASLI

-444 YIGPDGGMANFWYA
+444 YIGPNGGMSNFWYA
-458 LIGIGISFV
+458 LIGIGISFS
-467 VSFTVTLLL
+467 VSFVVTLLL
-476 KWDEPD
+476 KWDEPNTRNSAMPD
-482 AVQAAA
+482 STQ
-488 PTASEQG
+488 TLTEQ
-495 DATKS
+495 
-500 EQAAAAT
+500 EQDT
-507 TILASTASTK
+507 TISFSQEMVT
-517 SSDQD
+517 
-522 MSPSVTVH
+522 PVTVH
-530 SIEEKKGEIYSPLTG
+530 SIEEKKGEVFSPLIG
-545 ELVLLKELPDPTF
+545 ELVPLSELPDQTF
-558 AEEMTGKGIAIY
+558 AEELTGKGIAIR
-570 PKEGRVTA
+570 PQDGRVTA
-578 PFDGTVTMIAKSK
+578 PFDGTVTLVAKSK

-610 NTVSLKGKFFD
+610 NSVSLKGKYFD
-621 TKVTAGQ
+621 VKVVAGQ
-628 EVKKGDLLL
+628 EVKKGELLL
-637 EFDMQSIQA
+637 EFDMDGIQG
-646 AGVNLITPII
+646 AGINLVTPVI
-656 VANTPDYLDV
+656 VTNTPDYLDV

>member
-1 MFPIPLLQRAGF
+1 
-13 TFGFFF
+13 
-19 AKKGGS
+19 
-25 SMNHRELSKEIIRL
+25 MNHRELSKEIIRL

-49 WHCITRLRFNVREEN
+49 WHCITRLRFNVREQN
-64 KVQLEQIRAL
+64 KVQLEQIKAL

-79 AQFQSDQFQVVI
+79 AQFQNDQFQVVI
-91 GNKVA
+91 GNQVA
-96 AVYEELE
+96 AVYEQIED
-103 EQLKQGGVVRA
+103 QMKHSGISK
-114 EAEPEPK
+114 PETDAP
-121 RSRGIN
+121 RSKGIN

-165 TSGEYQILA
+165 KSGEYQVLSSI
-174 SVANAAFYFLPF
+174 ANAAFYFLPF
-186 LLAVSSARK
+186 LLALSSARK

-217 AYLENHLEPIRFLS
+217 AYLANQLEPIRFLS

-285 LIAIGPLGNY
+285 LIVIGPLGNY
-295 IGIYLEIGTSW
+295 MGIYLEMGTSW
-306 LFAHSGPLTGIVLGG
+306 LFAHSGPLTGIILGG
-321 LMPVIVMTGMHYA
+321 LMPLIVMTGMHYA

-344 KLGYDVLLLPLNLV
+344 KLGYDVLLLPINLIT
-358 ANMSQAGAVMAVF
+358 NMSQAGAVTAVF
-371 LKTKNKSM
+371 LKTKDKKM

-390 FLGITEPAIYG
+390 LLGITEPALYG
-401 VTLKLKKPFYASII
+401 VTLKLKKPFYASLI

-444 YIGPDGGMANFWYA
+444 YIGPNGGMSNFWYA
-458 LIGIGISFV
+458 LIGIGISFS
-467 VSFTVTLLL
+467 VSFVVTLLL
-476 KWDEPD
+476 NWEEPNTRNSAMSD
-482 AVQAAA
+482 SAQTLTEQELNTT
-488 PTASEQG
+488 TAFSQE
-495 DATKS
+495 TV
-500 EQAAAAT
+500 T
-507 TILASTASTK
+507 
-517 SSDQD
+517 
-522 MSPSVTVH
+522 PVTVH
-530 SIEEKKGEIYSPLTG
+530 SIEEKKGEVFSPLTG
-545 ELVLLKELPDPTF
+545 ELVPLSELPDQTF
-558 AEEMTGKGIAIY
+558 AEEMTGKGIAIR
-570 PKEGRVTA
+570 PQDGRVTA
-578 PFDGTVTMIAKSK
+578 PFDGTVTLVAKSK

-610 NTVSLKGKFFD
+610 NSVSLKGEFFD
-621 TKVTAGQ
+621 VKVVAGQ

-637 EFDMQSIQA
+637 EFDMDGIQG
-646 AGVNLITPII
+646 AGIDLVTPVI
-656 VANTPDYLDV
+656 VTNTPDYLDV

>member
-1 MFPIPLLQRAGF
+1 
-13 TFGFFF
+13 
-19 AKKGGS
+19 
-25 SMNHRELSKEIIRL
+25 MNHRELSKEIIRL

-114 EAEPEPK
+114 EAEPK

-274 MIVLVITVPIL
+274 MIVLIITVPIL

-507 TILASTASTK
+507 TSLASTASTK

-610 NTVSLKGKFFD
+610 NTVSLKGKFFV

>member
-1 MFPIPLLQRAGF
+1 
-13 TFGFFF
+13 
-19 AKKGGS
+19 
-25 SMNHRELSKEIIRL
+25 MNHWELSKEIIQL

-49 WHCITRLRFNVREEN
+49 WHCITRLRFNVREQN
-64 KVQLEQIRAL
+64 KVQLEQIKAL
-74 DGVLG
+74 EGVLG
-79 AQFQSDQFQVVI
+79 AQFQNDQFQVVI
-91 GNKVA
+91 GNQVA
-96 AVYEELE
+96 AVYEQIED
-103 EQLKQGGVVRA
+103 QMKQNDISK
-114 EAEPEPK
+114 PETDPP
-121 RSRGIN
+121 RSKGIN

-165 TSGEYQILA
+165 NSGEYQVLSSI
-174 SVANAAFYFLPF
+174 ANAAFYFLPF
-186 LLAVSSARK
+186 LLALSSARK

-207 GTLLYPTILN
+207 GTLLYPTMLN
-217 AYLENHLEPIRFLS
+217 AYLANQLEPIRFLS

-295 IGIYLEIGTSW
+295 MGIYLEMGTSW
-306 LFAHSGPLTGIVLGG
+306 LFAHSGPLTGIILGG
-321 LMPVIVMTGMHYA
+321 FMPLIVMTGMHYA

-344 KLGYDVLLLPLNLV
+344 KLGYDVLLLPINLIT
-358 ANMSQAGAVMAVF
+358 NMSQAGAVTAVF
-371 LKTKNKSM
+371 LKTKDKRM

-390 FLGITEPAIYG
+390 LLGITEPALYG
-401 VTLKLKKPFYASII
+401 VTLKLKKPFYASLI

-444 YIGPDGGMANFWYA
+444 YIGPNGGMSNFWYA
-458 LIGIGISFV
+458 LIGIGISFS
-467 VSFTVTLLL
+467 VSFVVTLLL
-476 KWDEPD
+476 KWDEPNAHNSAMSD
-482 AVQAAA
+482 SAQTLTEQEQDTTTAFSQETVA
-488 PTASEQG
+488 P
-495 DATKS
+495 
-500 EQAAAAT
+500 
-507 TILASTASTK
+507 
-517 SSDQD
+517 
-522 MSPSVTVH
+522 VTVH
-530 SIEEKKGEIYSPLTG
+530 SIEDKKGEVFSPLIG
-545 ELVLLKELPDPTF
+545 ELVPLSELPDQTF
-558 AEEMTGKGIAIY
+558 AEELTGKGIAIR
-570 PKEGRVTA
+570 PQDGRVTA
-578 PFDGTVTMIAKSK
+578 PFDGTVTLVAKSK

-602 DILIHVGL
+602 DILIHIGL
-610 NTVSLKGKFFD
+610 NSVSLKGKYFD
-621 TKVTAGQ
+621 VKVVAGQ

-637 EFDMQSIQA
+637 EFDMDGIQG
-646 AGVNLITPII
+646 AGIDLVTPVI
-656 VANTPDYLDV
+656 VTNTPDYLDV

>member
-1 MFPIPLLQRAGF
+1 
-13 TFGFFF
+13 
-19 AKKGGS
+19 
-25 SMNHRELSKEIIRL
+25 MNHRELSKEIIRL

-49 WHCITRLRFNVREEN
+49 WHCITRLRFNVREQN
-64 KVQLEQIRAL
+64 KVQLEQIKAL

-79 AQFQSDQFQVVI
+79 AQFQNDQFQVVI
-91 GNKVA
+91 GNQVA
-96 AVYEELE
+96 AVYEQIED
-103 EQLKQGGVVRA
+103 QMKHSGISK
-114 EAEPEPK
+114 PETDAP
-121 RSRGIN
+121 RSKGIN

-155 LLVTLGAIQE
+155 LLVTLGAMQE
-165 TSGEYQILA
+165 KSGEYQVLSSI
-174 SVANAAFYFLPF
+174 ANAAFYFLPF
-186 LLAVSSARK
+186 LLALSSARK

-217 AYLENHLEPIRFLS
+217 AYLANQLEPIRFLS

-285 LIAIGPLGNY
+285 LIAIGPLGTY
-295 IGIYLEIGTSW
+295 MGIYLEMGTSW
-306 LFAHSGPLTGIVLGG
+306 LFAHSGPLTGIILGG
-321 LMPVIVMTGMHYA
+321 LMPLIVMTGMHYA

-344 KLGYDVLLLPLNLV
+344 KLGYDVLLLPINLIT
-358 ANMSQAGAVMAVF
+358 NMSQAGAVTAVF
-371 LKTKNKSM
+371 LKTKDKKM

-390 FLGITEPAIYG
+390 LLGITEPALYG
-401 VTLKLKKPFYASII
+401 VTLKLKKPFYASLI

-444 YIGPDGGMANFWYA
+444 YIGPDGGMSNFWYA
-458 LIGIGISFV
+458 LIGIGISFS
-467 VSFTVTLLL
+467 VSFVVTLLL
-476 KWDEPD
+476 KWEEPNTRNSAMSD
-482 AVQAAA
+482 SAQ
-488 PTASEQG
+488 TLTEQ
-495 DATKS
+495 
-500 EQAAAAT
+500 ELNT
-507 TILASTASTK
+507 TTTFSQETVT
-517 SSDQD
+517 
-522 MSPSVTVH
+522 PVTVH
-530 SIEEKKGEIYSPLTG
+530 SIEEKKGEVFSPLTG
-545 ELVLLKELPDPTF
+545 ELVPLSELPDQTF
-558 AEEMTGKGIAIY
+558 AEEMTGKGIAIR
-570 PKEGRVTA
+570 PQDGRVTA
-578 PFDGTVTMIAKSK
+578 PFDGTVTLVAKSK

-610 NTVSLKGKFFD
+610 NSVSLKGKFFD
-621 TKVTAGQ
+621 VKVVAGQ

-637 EFDMQSIQA
+637 EFDRDGIQG
-646 AGVNLITPII
+646 AGIDLVTPVI
-656 VANTPDYLDV
+656 VTNTPDYLDV